1 MLDSRSIER
10 QQAIE
15 SLIRKYG
22 IEYLDHLDW
31 FELDDLIEEEIK
43 HYDR

>member
-15 SLIRKYG
+15 SLIHKYG
-22 IEYLDHLDW
+22 MEYLDHLDW
-31 FELDDLIEEEIK
+31 FELEDLVEEEIR
-43 HYDR
+43 HNER